1 MPVLIRWIGVVA
13 LCSAMACA
21 SDWPQF
27 LGPERT
33 GVSSETG
40 LLRAWP
46 ADGPKQLWRFG
57 LGVGFGG
64 AAVQDGKVY
73 LLDRQN
79 DAQDVLRCLDL
90 STGKEEWNLSWDV
103 SGKLP
108 FPGSRSTPAVDGTHV
123 FAVGPFGD
131 FYCVDKATH
140 KLVWRQN
147 IIQDHGGKVPNWG
160 ISQSPLLY
168 GDWVV
173 VAPQSGSVGLM
184 AVEKAT
190 GKAVWKSP
198 GLGVISYA
206 SPLPV
211 KVGASEQIVQLTS
224 DGPAGVDAH
233 TGKVVWKFPF
243 SGKWPIANPT
253 YLGDGAF
260 FVVNAYGSGCA
271 AFRVTPQG
279 AQELFKNSLCET
291 QIPTPIFYQGHLY
304 TVGNNNKAR
313 EGLMC
318 LSPDGKVLWQTGRT
332 PNFERGNML
341 LADGML
347 FVMGG
352 EDGTLYLAEANPQ
365 AYKEL
370 AKAKVL
376 DGTGKQVWG
385 TIVLSDGKL
394 LVRDQHELRCLDV
407 KAK

>member
-1 MPVLIRWIGVVA
+1 MRWTLVLTVWVGS
-13 LCSAMACA
+13 LCAA
-21 SDWPQF
+21 DWPQF

-33 GVSSETG
+33 GVSAETG

-46 ADGPKQLWRFG
+46 AGAPKMLWKFG

-64 AAVQDGKVY
+64 AAVEGGKAYV
-73 LLDRQN
+73 LDRVN
-79 DAQDVLRCLDL
+79 HAQDVLRCLDL
-90 STGKEEWNLSWDV
+90 ATGKEEWNVSWDV
-103 SGKLP
+103 AGKHD
-108 FPGSRSTPAVDGTHV
+108 FPGSRSTPAVDAKHV
-123 FAVGPFGD
+123 FAIGPFGD
-131 FYCVDKATH
+131 FYCVDKATR
-140 KLVWRQN
+140 KPLWRQN
-147 IIQDHGGKVPNWG
+147 IVKDHGGSVPNWG
-160 ISQSPLLY
+160 VSQSPLLY

-198 GLGVISYA
+198 GGIGEMSYA

-211 KVGASEQIVQLTS
+211 KIGASEQIVQLTF
-224 DGPAGVDAH
+224 DGPTGVEAR
-233 TGKVVWKFPF
+233 TGKPLWRFGF

-253 YLGDGAF
+253 YLGNGVF

-271 AFRVTPQG
+271 AFQVTPNGTQPV
-279 AQELFKNSLCET
+279 FKHLLCET
-291 QIPTPIFYQGHLY
+291 QIPTPVFHKGFIY

-318 LSPDGKVLWQTGRT
+318 LSPDGKVVWKTGRT
-332 PNFERGNML
+332 PNFERGNLL

-352 EDGTLYLAEANPQ
+352 DDGMLYLVEASPQ

-370 AKAKVL
+370 ARAKVL
-376 DGTGKQVWG
+376 EGAGKQVWG
-385 TIVLSDGKL
+385 PIALADGHL
-394 LVRDQHELRCLDV
+394 LVRDQHELRCFDV
-407 KAK
+407 KGR